1 MAAIET
7 AYTFPLVADADGVIF
22 IAGSRIPL
30 ETVIHYIHYHK
41 LGATPEEIAEDFP
54 SLRLVDVYSV
64 ITYYLSHVDEVD
76 QYIAQSDREAEH
88 VRVELGEIA
97 QSPVRGRPIERS
109 RAHRL

>member
-1 MAAIET
+1 MASIET

-30 ETVIHYIHYHK
+30 ETVVHYYRA
-41 LGATPEEIAEDFP
+41 GATPEEIAEDFP

-76 QYIAQSDREAEH
+76 QYIAQSDREAQH
-88 VRVELGEIA
+88 VRAELGEIA
-97 QSPVRGRPIERS
+97 QSPVRGRLLARKS
-109 RAHRL
+109 